1 MTKNKSKT
9 LRIFTS
15 FHTQIGYYL
24 FSTFLAKVWWNF
36 SDCEAVCT
44 KKLNLKIDF
53 HKSIC
58 TNDYM
63 APLEIKNSLFFV
75 GVTTVNFF
83 KLF

>member
-36 SDCEAVCT
+36 SDYEAVCT

-58 TNDYM
+58 NNDYI
-63 APLEIKNSLFFV
+63 AAHKIKNSLLFV
-75 GVTTVNFF
+75 GVFTI
-83 KLF
+83 KHIK